1 MSGASASSGLGAQHA
16 KVDDIVVKDEQ
27 ITFVLSDCDVSL
39 ANALRRI
46 LIAEVNAIDFR
57 VELRAPRERVSHA
70 R

>member
-1 MSGASASSGLGAQHA
+1 MSFRKRGGGRELSGASANSGGGGIHGGAQHA

-46 LIAEVNAIDFR
+46 LIAEVI
-57 VELRAPRERVSHA
+57 
-70 R
+70 